1 MLVERGLH
9 MYSALLSLMPTPRYG
24 AHPAEKPLGE
34 DIDISEW
41 GSELTS
47 QERNWGFQLPFP
59 HAVRL
64 SKLHVMSGYTEA
76 TQGSEVLYKR
86 FWPLTST

>member
-1 MLVERGLH
+1 
-9 MYSALLSLMPTPRYG
+9 MYSALLSLMSTPRCG

-34 DIDISEW
+34 DTDISEW

-47 QERNWGFQLPFP
+47 QERNFQEWGFQLPFP

-64 SKLHVMSGYTEA
+64 SKLHFMSGYTEA
-76 TQGSEVLYKR
+76 AQGSEV
-86 FWPLTST
+86 